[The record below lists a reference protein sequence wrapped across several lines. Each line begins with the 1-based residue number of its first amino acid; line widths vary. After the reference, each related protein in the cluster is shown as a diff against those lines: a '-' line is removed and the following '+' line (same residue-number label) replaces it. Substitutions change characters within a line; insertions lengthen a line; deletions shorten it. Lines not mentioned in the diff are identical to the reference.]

1 MLDSAIGK
9 GTYLKQRKEHHL
21 LNLVLTTLV
30 IITRQNSQAK
40 TISDFI

>member
-1 MLDSAIGK
+1 MLDSATGK
-9 GTYLKQRKEHHL
+9 ETYLKQRKEHHL

-30 IITRQNSQAK
+30 ILTRQNSQAK